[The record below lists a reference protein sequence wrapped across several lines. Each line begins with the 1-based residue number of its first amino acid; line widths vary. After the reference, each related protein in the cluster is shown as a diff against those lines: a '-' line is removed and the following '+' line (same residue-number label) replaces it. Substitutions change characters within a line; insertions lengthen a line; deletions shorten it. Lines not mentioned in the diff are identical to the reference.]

1 MRADPQKKIHVDTYA
16 KSRLLRRIIHFFT
29 LKKERLLPLYMHT
42 FTYTSALYPFNL
54 ISFCF
59 FRLYLLYLA
68 LYVGCICTLAVSLFL
83 LLSSVVGRPSS
94 SVGRR
99 RHLVCVCMCEKVQYK
114 SNSPGV
120 PLCTRFG
127 DFGNPSEASYANR
140 RTCTD
145 RNSTQV
151 LQTCG
156 RCNFSCIKPIAQG
169 SILGTL

>member
-1 MRADPQKKIHVDTYA
+1 M
-16 KSRLLRRIIHFFT
+16 
-29 LKKERLLPLYMHT
+29 
-42 FTYTSALYPFNL
+42 
-54 ISFCF
+54 
-59 FRLYLLYLA
+59 
-68 LYVGCICTLAVSLFL
+68 SLFL
-83 LLSSVVGRPSS
+83 WWSSVAGRPSS
-94 SVGRR
+94 SVGRP
-99 RHLVCVCMCEKVQYK
+99 RHLVCVCMREKVQYK

-169 SILGTL
+169 SILGTLWNRRSALQADPQKKIPLETYAKSRLLRRINHLFYFKKRETFTFIHAYLYIYCFFIPF